1 MNFHQAFF
9 DELTK
14 CAKKEYAP
22 GIPAK
27 KRMVKI
33 RNIKKPEQW
42 EFVVQKHK
50 AKRAGEHFDFRLGD
64 PKTGHGHSWAMKYLP
79 NKGEQNLGV
88 QQPTHTIP
96 YFDFQG
102 EIKDGYGAGD
112 VDTHIRDKVD
122 VIEANDKKIRF
133 VRHLGKGHH
142 EYVMMR
148 TGDKDWR
155 VVNKKP
161 IEPLKSLL
169 PTKLDIKAKD
179 AVDIDYEDNSK
190 ILSAKID
197 GGSSTIVIEPDRQ
210 IRAFSPRRR
219 VGSNELIE
227 YTPKIDGM
235 FGEFGSKKLGRTKVL
250 GEAFVDA
257 DKGVVPA
264 RTVGGILNAGTL
276 KSREMQKEHG
286 PLRVSLYDVHMYK
299 GKDVKDLHYSDKLKI
314 IQNIIKEHPIFTTP
328 QIARTAEEKRRLVEQ
343 IFSGKHP
350 QTEEGVV
357 EWGKDP
363 VKIKSHRIDDA
374 WVVGMRPGEKKYAGV
389 GGGALIYSLERNGK
403 PVGKVGT
410 GFTDDERK
418 NMISHPKNWVGKKI
432 TIKHVGQMPSGA
444 FRAPSY
450 NGLHL

>member
-1 MNFHQAFF
+1 MNFQRAFF
-9 DELTK
+9 DELSK
-14 CAKKEYAP
+14 IAKKEYAP
-22 GIPAK
+22 GIPSK
-27 KRMVKI
+27 TRFSPI
-33 RNIKKPEQW
+33 RKIKKPEQW
-42 EFVVQKHK
+42 EFVVQRHK

-64 PKTGHGHSWAMKYLP
+64 PKTGRGPSWAMKYLP

-88 QQPTHTIP
+88 QKPTHTIP
-96 YFDFQG
+96 YLDFKG
-102 EIKDGYGAGD
+102 EIKDGYGAGN
-112 VDTHIRDKVD
+112 VETHIRDKVD
-122 VIEANDKKIRF
+122 VIESNNDKIRF
-133 VRHLGKGHH
+133 VRHLGKGHQ

-148 TGDKDWR
+148 TGEKDWR

-179 AVDIDYEDNSK
+179 ANDIDFNDESK

-197 GGSSTIVIEPDRQ
+197 GGSSTIVIEPNRQ

-219 VGSNELIE
+219 SGSNELIE
-227 YTPKIDGM
+227 YTPKIDSM
-235 FGEFGSKKLGRTKVL
+235 YGEFGSPKLGRTKVL
-250 GEAFVDA
+250 GEAFVDS
-257 DKGVVPA
+257 DQGVVPA

-276 KSREMQKEHG
+276 KSRELQKQHG

-328 QIARTAEEKRRLVEQ
+328 EIARTAAEKKRLVQQ

-374 WVVGMRPGEKKYAGV
+374 WVVGIQPGRNKYEGV

-403 PVGKVGT
+403 PVGKVGS

-418 NMISHPKNWVGKKI
+418 NMIAHPKNWIGKKI

-444 FRAPSY
+444 FRSPTY
-450 NGLHL
+450 NGEHL